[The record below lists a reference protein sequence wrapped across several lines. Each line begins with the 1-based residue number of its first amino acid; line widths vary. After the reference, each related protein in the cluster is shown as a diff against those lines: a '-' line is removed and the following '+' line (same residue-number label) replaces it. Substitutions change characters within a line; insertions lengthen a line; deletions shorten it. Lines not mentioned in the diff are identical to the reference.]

1 MREPT
6 RQITEAIPGHP
17 LPQNVKATILKRVDI
32 QRDLALEHT
41 PQIEDHATGNHQVLW
56 YRHTPSQ
63 RWVIAI

>member
-32 QRDLALEHT
+32 QQDLALLQYYST
-41 PQIEDHATGNHQVLW
+41 LQ
-56 YRHTPSQ
+56 
-63 RWVIAI
+63 